1 MTEKL
6 MESHKRTGPRRDRLW
21 TFEAACREVDPEIF
35 FPQKADEEAP
45 ARRICRHCPVALACL
60 KDALAQP
67 GDVDG
72 IWGNTNKRQRKRL
85 RAGKPAKRATKASG
99 NAAVN
104 AAKTH
109 CLRNHEY
116 TPENTR
122 WSNGTRSCVACH
134 ELRLEQQRA
143 ARRRAVAA

>member
-6 MESHKRTGPRRDRLW
+6 TESHERTGPRRDRLW

-35 FPQKADEEAP
+35 FPQKAYEEAP

-67 GDVDG
+67 SDVEG

-99 NAAVN
+99 NASVN
-104 AAKTH
+104 AGKTH
-109 CLRNHEY
+109 CVNGHEY

-122 WSNGTRSCVACH
+122 WNNGKRFCGVCY
-134 ELRLEQQRA
+134 EDRLA
-143 ARRRAVAA
+143 ARRTARRKAVAA